1 MSAPIGAGS
10 NPFGPRGVLA
20 LVGIGAL
27 AFVALLYALGSGL
40 TGGSGNDGG
49 GHALSRGLT
58 GYAAL
63 ADLARRAGM
72 EVTVARE
79 ERLLRAPGL
88 LVLTPPHDAD
98 GGRLARLIE
107 ARRTLGPTLLV
118 VPKWTAIR
126 MVPGT
131 GSAAKSGW
139 VLLAGTRS
147 PGWIGELADGAKLTT
162 ARQKAATSLDETTPV
177 PLADPG
183 QVQGL
188 TEPER
193 EDDSRALLGLIEDD
207 GGRMLAAYVNDDGVY
222 PALDGWSGW
231 GSPDEPD
238 ETLFPLVIVAEP
250 DLLDNYGLA
259 KRETALAAL
268 RLVRAAGEDGAKEGE
283 GTIVFDVTLN
293 GLGRT
298 RNLLTLAFTPPFLAA
313 TLALLMAAFVAGWRA
328 FNRFGPPRTGA
339 RAIAYGKTALVE
351 NSAGLIRRA
360 GRLRL
365 LGAPYAALVGA
376 RLVRLLGLPP
386 SATAEAIDLAQA
398 RRGLTGPA
406 FTELAAAL
414 AAARTPHDLIRRAAA
429 LRSLEKA
436 LTQ

>member
-1 MSAPIGAGS
+1 MSAES
-10 NPFGPRGVLA
+10 NAQPFGPRAVLA

-49 GHALSRGLT
+49 GHALSRSLT

-63 ADLARRAGM
+63 AELIERSGR
-72 EVTVARE
+72 EVSVARE

-88 LVLTPPHDAD
+88 LVLTPPHEAD
-98 GGRLARLIE
+98 GDQLAALIE
-107 ARRTLGPTLLV
+107 ARRTIGPTLLV
-118 VPKWTAIR
+118 LPKWTTSR
-126 MVPGT
+126 VMPGT
-131 GSAAKSGW
+131 GAEAKSGW
-139 VLLAGTRS
+139 VLLGGTYS
-147 PGWIGELADGAKLTT
+147 PGWIGDVAGGTKLTV
-162 ARQKAATSLDETTPV
+162 ARNGKTATSLDETSEI
-177 PLADPG
+177 PLADPA
-183 QVQGL
+183 QVQAL
-188 TEPER
+188 TEAQAD
-193 EDDSRALLGLIEDD
+193 DDSVTLLGLIEDD
-207 GGRMLAAYVNDDGVY
+207 AGRKLAAYINDDGTY
-222 PALDGWSGW
+222 PALDDWSGW

-238 ETLFPLVIVAEP
+238 ESLFPLVIVAEP

-268 RLVRAAGEDGAKEGE
+268 RLVRATAGDRNAA
-283 GTIVFDVTLN
+283 VLFDVTLN

-328 FNRFGPPRTGA
+328 FNRFGPPRVAG

-365 LGAPYAALVGA
+365 LGAPYAALVAA

-386 SATAEAIDLAQA
+386 GASAEAIDMAQK
-398 RRGLTGPA
+398 RRGLDGPP
-406 FTELAAAL
+406 FTDLAAAL

-436 LTQ
+436 LTA

>member
-1 MSAPIGAGS
+1 MSAESGTS
-10 NPFGPRGVLA
+10 PFGPRGVLA

-49 GHALSRGLT
+49 GHALSRSLT

-63 ADLARRAGM
+63 AELIEQSGR
-72 EVTVARE
+72 EVSVARE

-98 GGRLARLIE
+98 GDKLAELID
-107 ARRTLGPTLLV
+107 ARRAVGPTLLV
-118 VPKWTAIR
+118 VPKWTA
-126 MVPGT
+126 VPVLPGAGT
-131 GSAAKSGW
+131 KAKTGW

-147 PGWIGELADGAKLTT
+147 PGWIDQVVGGTKLTVFTRRKTLT
-162 ARQKAATSLDETTPV
+162 APDETPV
-177 PLADPG
+177 IPLPDAT
-183 QVQGL
+183 QVQAL
-188 TEPER
+188 IEPAAS
-193 EDDSRALLGLIEDD
+193 DKSRNLLGLIDASD
-207 GGRMLAAYVNDDGVY
+207 GRFLVAYFNDDGVY
-222 PALDGWSGW
+222 PALDKWSGW

-238 ETLFPLVIVAEP
+238 ESLFPLVIVAEP

-268 RLVRAAGEDGAKEGE
+268 RLVRATAGDRDVAV
-283 GTIVFDVTLN
+283 IFDVTLN
-293 GLGRT
+293 GLGRS

-328 FNRFGPPRTGA
+328 FNRFGPPRVQA

-365 LGAPYAALVGA
+365 LGAPYAALVSA

-386 SATAEAIDLAQA
+386 GASAETIDTAQL
-398 RRGLTGPA
+398 RRGLAGPS
-406 FTELAAAL
+406 FTELSAAL

-436 LTQ
+436 LSA

>member
-1 MSAPIGAGS
+1 MSAES
-10 NPFGPRGVLA
+10 NAQPFGPRGVLA

-27 AFVALLYALGSGL
+27 AFVALLYALGSGM

-49 GHALSRGLT
+49 GHALSRSLT

-63 ADLARRAGM
+63 AELTTRSGM
-72 EVTVARE
+72 EVSIARE
-79 ERLLRAPGL
+79 QRLLRAPGL

-98 GGRLARLIE
+98 GDKLAALIE
-107 ARRTLGPTLLV
+107 ARRTIGPTLLV
-118 VPKWTAIR
+118 LPKWTASRVI
-126 MVPGT
+126 PGT
-131 GSAAKSGW
+131 GTKAKSGW
-139 VLLAGTRS
+139 VLLGGTQS
-147 PGWIGELADGAKLTT
+147 PSWIGALVDGAKLGIADHGKT
-162 ARQKAATSLDETTPV
+162 AISLDQTSAV
-177 PLADPG
+177 PLADPA
-183 QVQGL
+183 QVQAL
-188 TEPER
+188 TEPSGDDDSPKLLALV
-193 EDDSRALLGLIEDD
+193 EDDN
-207 GGRMLAAYVNDDGVY
+207 GGKLAAYTNDEGSY
-222 PALDGWSGW
+222 PALDEWSGW

-238 ETLFPLVIVAEP
+238 ESLFPLVIVAEP

-268 RLVRAAGEDGAKEGE
+268 RLVRATAGDRDAA
-283 GTIVFDVTLN
+283 VLFDVTLN

-298 RNLLTLAFTPPFLAA
+298 RNLLTLAITPPFLAA
-313 TLALLMAAFVAGWRA
+313 TLALLMAAFVVAWRA
-328 FNRFGPPRTGA
+328 FNRFGPPRVAG

-365 LGAPYAALVGA
+365 LGAPYAALVSA

-386 SATAEAIDLAQA
+386 GASAETIDTAQL
-398 RRGLTGPA
+398 RRGLTGPS
-406 FTELAAAL
+406 FTELSAAL

-436 LTQ
+436 LTA